1 MTPWQTM
8 TSLLNNKEP
17 TKEEKEKI
25 NSFLLL
31 RWLSNDPNTVQM
43 ANYVNRFYNMPPLM
57 QYQFCDDYLELSGIK
72 NRVKFIYYQKEKI
85 DKDYQTYI
93 DSIQKKYN
101 LNTQQA
107 ENYYKI
113 LPKTD
118 LEKIKT
124 TYENRD

>member
-17 TKEEKEKI
+17 TREEKEKI
-25 NSFLLL
+25 NSFFLV
-31 RWLSNDPNTVQM
+31 RWLANDPNTLQM
-43 ANYVNRFYNMPPLM
+43 ANYINRFYNMPEIM
-57 QYQFCDDYLELSGIK
+57 QYQFCDDYLKLSGIK